1 MTLENA
7 EKLNACPRAEI
18 AEYIDGELSPHAEL
32 DLEMHFL
39 GCEICTHEL
48 NQQKK
53 LLNALDIALEEE
65 KELILPDNFTKIVV
79 ANAENR
85 VSGLRGSKE
94 RLNALLICAV
104 LFFLV
109 ILGIGSESEKV
120 VETGANFID
129 QIAAVGSFF
138 GHLIYD
144 FAIGLTVIL
153 KSLCFQF
160 VNRSAFSLILL
171 AILLGISALVFSRLI
186 TEFNVLGSK
195 SD

>member
-1 MTLENA
+1 MNLGNA
-7 EKLNACPRAEI
+7 ENLELCPRAEI

-53 LLNALDIALEEE
+53 LLNALDFALEEE
-65 KELILPDNFTKIVV
+65 KEFEIPENFTKVVV

-85 VSGLRGSKE
+85 VNGLRGSKE
-94 RLNALLICAV
+94 RLNAILICAF

-109 ILGIGSESEKV
+109 ILGVAGESEKV
-120 VETGANFID
+120 VETGANFVE
-129 QIAAVGSFF
+129 QIVAVGSFF

-160 VNRSAFSLILL
+160 FYKSAFSFVLL

-186 TEFNVLGSK
+186 TEFKILGSK